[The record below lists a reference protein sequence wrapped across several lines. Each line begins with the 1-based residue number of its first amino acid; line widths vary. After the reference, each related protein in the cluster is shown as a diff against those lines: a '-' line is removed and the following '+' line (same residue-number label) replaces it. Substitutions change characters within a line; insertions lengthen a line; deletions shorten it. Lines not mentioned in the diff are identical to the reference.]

1 MKIAVLDDYQDAFAQ
16 LGFASQLT
24 GHDVVSFKDTVSGA
38 ALVSRLAEFDIVVLI
53 QQRSPLPRAAIAQLP
68 KLKFIS
74 QSGHNVAHL
83 DVAACADYGIVI
95 SAGGGGTPHATSE
108 FVWGLILASMRRIPQ
123 EAQRLADGHWMG
135 RPIGVGLKGKTL
147 GIYAF
152 GKIGTLVAQ
161 AARAFEMNVLCW
173 GREGSL
179 TRAAAAGYE
188 VASTREAFFSG
199 CDVITL
205 HLPLNSATAGL
216 ITSADLAQMKPSA
229 LLVNTSRAQIIA
241 AGALAEAM
249 TLGRPGFAAVDV
261 YETEPVLGGAHPLI
275 GRDNVLCT
283 PHLGYA
289 EEGRYR
295 ELLGV
300 ACEQVVAY
308 LQGAPI
314 NMWAG
319 H

>member
-1 MKIAVLDDYQDAFAQ
+1 MKIAVLDDYQDAFAT
-16 LGFASQLT
+16 LGFAQQLA
-24 GHDVVSFKDTVSGA
+24 GHNVVSFKDTVSGQ
-38 ALVSRLAEFDIVVLI
+38 ALVSRLTDADIVVLI
-53 QQRSPLPRAAIAQLP
+53 QQRSPLPRAVIEQLP

-83 DVAACADYGIVI
+83 DVAACAERGIVV

-108 FVWGLILASMRRIPQ
+108 LVWGLILASMRRIPQ
-123 EAQRLADGHWMG
+123 ETQRLADGHWMG
-135 RPIGVGLKGKTL
+135 QPIGVGLKGKTL

-152 GKIGTLVAQ
+152 GKIGKLVADV
-161 AARAFEMNVLCW
+161 ARAFEMKVVCW
-173 GREGSL
+173 GREGS
-179 TRAAAAGYE
+179 TARAKQAGYD
-188 VASTREAFFSG
+188 VAASREAFFSA
-199 CDVITL
+199 CDVMTI
-205 HLPLNSATAGL
+205 HLPLNAGTTGIITA
-216 ITSADLAQMKPSA
+216 ADLALMKPTA

-241 AGALAEAM
+241 PGALAEAA

-261 YETEPVLGGAHPLI
+261 YESEPVLGGAHPLI

-300 ACEQVVAY
+300 ACEQVKAY
-308 LQGAPI
+308 LAGMPI
-314 NMWAG
+314 NVWAG